1 MKQRKKS
8 LKLLLS
14 SDFRPLEESKEGKLR
29 GGFAAIVASTGNN
42 CMCNGNNCDCNT
54 SCNPPNNC
62 MCDGNNCSCSSSS
75 SPSSSN
81 SNTGGGTR
89 TESPSAS
96 SSTLHRKNVV

>member
-14 SDFRPLEESKEGKLR
+14 SNFRPLEENKEGKLL

-54 SCNPPNNC
+54 SCDPPNNC

-81 SNTGGGTR
+81 SNTGGGT
-89 TESPSAS
+89 TTQSPSSS
-96 SSTLHRKNVV
+96 SSTFGLFGFF